1 MLNEKFIEGLK
12 PVGRSKNK
20 KQIILTNTCRDLK
33 EYISSLK
40 YRYNGNNK
48 ILPHYIITRSGDI
61 LNVIPPE
68 TYSNFLDNRLQNK
81 QSIIITLENLGWL
94 RKNPLS
100 KGYLNWIGNV
110 YNGDIYD
117 RKWRGYNFW
126 QPYTDE
132 QTKSLKN
139 LISELCDEFNIPHVF
154 IGHNVKVEG
163 IQKYNGIVSLSN
175 YDNKHTSLNPA
186 FNFDIFINKTK
197 DE

>member
-100 KGYLNWIGNV
+100 KGYLNWIGNM

-126 QPYTDE
+126 KPYTDE